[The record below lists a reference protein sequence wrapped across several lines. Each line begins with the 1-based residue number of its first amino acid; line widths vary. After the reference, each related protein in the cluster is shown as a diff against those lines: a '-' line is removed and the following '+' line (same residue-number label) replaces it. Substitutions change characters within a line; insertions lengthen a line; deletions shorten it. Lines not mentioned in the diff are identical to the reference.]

1 MILRDYQQEAFEAV
15 RDNLGANIVVSLP
28 TGSGKSLIIAET
40 CRWACQ
46 GWPGTRILVLQHVKE
61 LVEQNARTIKTHWPL
76 APVGIYSA
84 GLKRYFVEDITVASV
99 QSIFR
104 RPERL
109 GAFDII
115 IVDEAHRIPHAQE
128 GMYHAVFKASPD
140 AKIVGLSATPY
151 RLGGGLLTDGDTP
164 LFSEIVAEIRTSHLV
179 ARGFLAP
186 IRARKTGAEANL
198 SNVHTRGGEF
208 VAAEMTEAFDD
219 EALTSTVTAD
229 ILKHAAD
236 RKSIMVFACSVEHCD
251 HVAAKLRAAGEQSVA
266 IITGTTPDA
275 ERDATVNAF
284 KAGRLRFLVNC
295 DVLTTGFDAPN
306 VDCIVL
312 LRATKSPGL
321 YVQIVG
327 RGLRTSKATGKTDCL
342 LLDYGGNVER
352 HGPLDDVT
360 AERVKKGKGVPPMK
374 VCPNCGDQIPAAIM
388 KCPGCNYEYPPPT
401 EEELRKLAHG
411 TEATTLNPMT
421 AIRRYTVSSV
431 RYARHEKEGGTPSL
445 RVTYTVTPEG
455 EPTEPVTRFQAAI
468 GAKYIS
474 EWVCVEHQGYA
485 RGKAVRW
492 LARRGIDPAPNT
504 VDLAI
509 EAVQGAPV
517 PAAII
522 VREGKFPEILSH
534 EFST

>member
-1 MILRDYQQEAFEAV
+1 MILRDYQTEAADAV
-15 RDNLGANIVVSLP
+15 WENLDRNSVVAIP
-28 TGSGKSLIIAET
+28 TGGGKSLIIAEL
-40 CRWACQ
+40 CMRACK

-61 LVEQNARTIKTHWPL
+61 LVEQNARTIKAHWPL

-104 RPERL
+104 KPARL
-109 GAFDII
+109 GVFDII
-115 IVDEAHRIPHAQE
+115 IVDEAHRIPHSQE
-128 GMYHAVFKASPD
+128 GMYHAVFAASPG

-164 LFSEIVAEIRTSHLV
+164 LFSEIVAEIRTSLLV
-179 ARGFLAP
+179 QRGFLAP
-186 IRARKTGAEANL
+186 IRARHTGAQADL

-208 VAAEMTEAFDD
+208 VPAEMTAAFDD
-219 EALTSTVTAD
+219 EALTATVTSD
-229 ILKHAAD
+229 MLRHAAG
-236 RKSIMVFACSVEHCD
+236 RRSIMVFACSVEHCQ
-251 HVAAKLRAAGEQSVA
+251 HVADKLRASGEQAVA

-275 ERDATVNAF
+275 ERDATVAAF

-327 RGLRTSKATGKTDCL
+327 RGLRISKATGKTDCL

-352 HGPLDDVT
+352 HGPLDDIT

-374 VCPNCGDQIPAAIM
+374 TCPQCGDMMPAAAM
-388 KCPGCNYEYPPPT
+388 TCPGCKYEYPPLT
-401 EEELRKLAHG
+401 EDERRALNHG

-421 AIRRYTVSSV
+421 AIRRYMVSQA
-431 RYARHEKEGGTPSL
+431 RYARHEKEGGRPSL

-455 EPTEPVTRFQAAI
+455 VAPEPVTRFQAAI

-474 EWVCVEHQGYA
+474 EWICVEHDGYA
-485 RGKAVRW
+485 RSKAVRW
-492 LARRGIDPAPNT
+492 FARRGCEHTPNT
-504 VDLAI
+504 VDLAL
-509 EAVQGAPV
+509 EAAPALVV
-517 PAAII
+517 PKAIL
-522 VREGKFPEILSH
+522 VKEGKFPEILSH
-534 EFST
+534 EF